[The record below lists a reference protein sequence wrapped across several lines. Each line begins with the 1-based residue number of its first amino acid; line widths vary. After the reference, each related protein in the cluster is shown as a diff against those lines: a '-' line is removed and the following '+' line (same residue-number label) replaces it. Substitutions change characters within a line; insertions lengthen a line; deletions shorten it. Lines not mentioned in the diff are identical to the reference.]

1 MNLRLSLLIFFLFSF
16 SSIASAEST
25 GVNLNLS
32 PVVVTGTRTE
42 QNSFDLPMSINA
54 ITSDTLHDATQQVH
68 LSESAARIP
77 GVVVNNRNH
86 GAQELA
92 ITSRGYGARSQ
103 FGVRGMRLYS
113 DGMPLTMPDGLGVP
127 GAMNLDNASRVEFL
141 RGPFSSLYGNSSG
154 GVVQLF
160 TKDGGPDTELSAGVF
175 YGSYGSHRE
184 TSTISGS
191 VGNVNYSI
199 NASHYKTDGYRA
211 WSGFEKDFNNAK
223 ISINLSESTK
233 LTFIGMEINQPFVRD
248 PGGVTKAEFNS
259 TPQVAN
265 AANQTYKAHKEMDHT
280 QFGLI
285 LDHKISNNDQLKI
298 ISYAG
303 DRANYQS
310 ASTRSASGYNRDF
323 GGIDIKWSHVGLL
336 FEKPFNFSAGT
347 NYDTMKDNRYRYPIS
362 TTSDGRVPGTATKT
376 RDERNK
382 AFNFDQY
389 AQAQWDLI
397 NDWSLHAGVRH
408 SRVSFGNSDEIL
420 HAYDSIRVFK
430 ATTPVAGIVYKV
442 NPSFNLYANAGRG
455 FETPT
460 FIETEYADTLA
471 TKPNTTIQPS
481 TSKNYEI
488 GAKAFLT
495 NNILMNV
502 ALFKTITKKEI
513 IMIEYAA
520 DAAVYGNAPGETE
533 RKGVELSV
541 DANLPNNFKTYLSY
555 SYLDAQFKEEFS
567 SSYSGAGLQPVLA
580 GNKIPGTY
588 KNRAYA
594 ELSWRYPSLGFY
606 TAIEGIYSSNSF
618 TDDKNS
624 ASADAYTVFN
634 WKGSFQ
640 QNFNKF
646 SVSEFVRLDN
656 ITDKNY
662 VSSVR
667 VNDKDSRFY
676 ESGLPSNWTVGINGS
691 YKF

>member
-1 MNLRLSLLIFFLFSF
+1 MNLRFLLLTIIFFIF
-16 SSIASAEST
+16 SSNASADNA
-25 GVNLNLS
+25 GVNLDLS

-54 ITSDTLHDATQQVH
+54 INSDTLHDATQQVNI
-68 LSESAARIP
+68 SESAARIP
-77 GVVVNNRNH
+77 GVVLNNRNH

-92 ITSRGYGARSQ
+92 ITSRGFGARSQ
-103 FGVRGMRLYS
+103 FGVRGMRLYT

-127 GAMNLDNASRVEFL
+127 SGMNLDNASRVEFL

-160 TKDGGPDTELSAGVF
+160 TKNGGQDTELFAGAF

-184 TSTISGS
+184 TSTISGNL
-191 VGNVNYSI
+191 GNVNYFF

-223 ISINLSESTK
+223 FLINLSESTK
-233 LTFIGMEINQPFVRD
+233 LTFIGMEINQPYVRD
-248 PGGVTKAEFNS
+248 PGGVTKTEFNNS
-259 TPQVAN
+259 PRVAN
-265 AANQTYKAHKEMDHT
+265 TANSLNYAHKEMDHT
-280 QFGLI
+280 QFGFI
-285 LDHKISNNDQLKI
+285 VDHTISNTDQLKLVT
-298 ISYAG
+298 YAG

-310 ASTRSASGYNRDF
+310 FSVKTISGYNRDF
-323 GGIDIKWSHVGLL
+323 GGMDARWIHEGL
-336 FEKPFNFSAGT
+336 FVEKPFNLTLGM
-347 NYDTMKDNRYRYPIS
+347 NYDRAKDNRYRYGAVAINGQLPS
-362 TTSDGRVPGTATKT
+362 GQTKT
-376 RDERNK
+376 RDEINY

-389 AQAQWDLI
+389 AQMQVDVA
-397 NDWSLHAGVRH
+397 NDWILHAGLRH
-408 SRVSFGNSDEIL
+408 SRVVFENTDKKA
-420 HAYDSIRVFK
+420 HAYDSIRNFEK
-430 ATTPVAGIVYKV
+430 TTPVAGIIYKV

-471 TKPNTTIQPS
+471 SAPNTTIQAS
-481 TSKNYEI
+481 TSKNYEV

-495 NNILMNV
+495 NDILMNL
-502 ALFKTITKKEI
+502 AIFKTITSKEI
-513 IMIEYAA
+513 IMSSYAA
-520 DAAVYGNAPGETE
+520 DAAVYRNAPGETE
-533 RKGVELSV
+533 RKGIELSL

-555 SYLDAQFKEEFS
+555 SYLDAQFKEGFTS
-567 SSYSGAGLQPVLA
+567 VYGAGSQPVLA
-580 GNKIPGTY
+580 GYKIPGTY

-618 TDDKNS
+618 VDDKNS
-624 ASADAYTVFN
+624 ESADAYTVFN

-640 QNFNKF
+640 QTFSKFN
-646 SVSEFVRLDN
+646 VSEFVRVDN

-667 VNDKDSRFY
+667 VNDSGSRFY
-676 ESGLPSNWTVGINGS
+676 EPGSASNWTLGINGS

>member
-1 MNLRLSLLIFFLFSF
+1 MKNRLLLLSFFV
-16 SSIASAEST
+16 ST
-25 GVNLNLS
+25 FAFAADNAGVKLDLS
-32 PVVVTGTRTE
+32 PLVVTGTRTE

-54 ITSDTLHDATQQVH
+54 ITSETLHNASQQVH
-68 LSESAARIP
+68 ISESASRIP

-92 ITSRGYGARSQ
+92 ITSRGFGARSQ
-103 FGVRGMRLYS
+103 FGVRGIRLYT

-127 GAMNLDNASRVEFL
+127 SGMNLDNASRVEFL

-175 YGSYGSHRE
+175 YGSYGTHRE
-184 TSTISGS
+184 TSTMSGTLN
-191 VGNVNYSI
+191 NVNYFF
-199 NASHYKTDGYRA
+199 NTSHYKTDGYRD

-223 ISINLSESTK
+223 ISIKLSDSTK
-233 LTFIGMEINQPFVRD
+233 LTFIAMEINQPYVKD
-248 PGGVTKAEFNS
+248 PGGVTKTEFYNS
-259 TPQVAN
+259 PRVATSGN
-265 AANQTYKAHKEMDHT
+265 VTNYAHKEMDHT
-280 QFGLI
+280 QYGFI
-285 LDHKISNNDQLKI
+285 IDHTISKTDQLKLI
-298 ISYAG
+298 TYAG

-310 ASTRSASGYNRDF
+310 FSTGSISGYNRDF
-323 GGIDIKWSHVGLL
+323 GGIDARWIHEGL
-336 FEKPFNFSAGT
+336 FFDKPFNATLGM
-347 NYDTMKDNRYRYPIS
+347 NYDRSKDNRYRYPINTAVNGRLPGG
-362 TTSDGRVPGTATKT
+362 TTKQ
-376 RDERNK
+376 RDETNS

-389 AQAQWDLI
+389 AQLQLDIA
-397 NDWSLHAGVRH
+397 NDWTMLAGIRH
-408 SRVSFGNSDEIL
+408 SRVVFQNTDKKS
-420 HAYDSIRVFK
+420 HAYDSVRNFEK
-430 ATTPVAGIVYKV
+430 TTPVAGIIYKV

-460 FIETEYADTLA
+460 FIETEYADISA
-471 TKPNTTIQPS
+471 SAPNSTIQAS
-481 TSKNYEI
+481 TNKNYEV

-495 NNILMNV
+495 NNILMNL
-502 ALFKTITKKEI
+502 ALFKTVTDKEI
-513 IMIEYAA
+513 IMTSYAA
-520 DAAVYGNAPGETE
+520 DAAVYGNVPGETE

-555 SYLDAQFKEEFS
+555 SYLDAQFKDSFTS
-567 SSYSGAGLQPVLA
+567 VYGTGQQPVLS
-580 GNKIPGTY
+580 GYKIPGTY

-618 TDDKNS
+618 VDDKNS
-624 ASADAYTVFN
+624 ASADAYTIFN

-640 QNFNKF
+640 QNINKF
-646 SVSEFVRLDN
+646 SISEFIRVDN
-656 ITDKNY
+656 LTDKNY

-667 VNDKDSRFY
+667 VNDQNARFY
-676 ESGLPSNWTVGINGS
+676 EPGLSSNWTVGINGT

>member
-1 MNLRLSLLIFFLFSF
+1 MILIFLLLTIILFSF
-16 SSIASAEST
+16 LNDASADNA
-25 GVNLNLS
+25 GVNLDLS

-54 ITSDTLHDATQQVH
+54 ITSETLHNATQQVH
-68 LSESAARIP
+68 ISESVARIP

-92 ITSRGYGARSQ
+92 ITSRGFGARSQ
-103 FGVRGMRLYS
+103 FGVRGIRLYT

-127 GAMNLDNASRVEFL
+127 SGMNLDNASRVEFL

-160 TKDGGPDTELSAGVF
+160 TKDGGPDTELSAGAF

-191 VGNVNYSI
+191 VANVNYYL
-199 NASHYKTDGYRA
+199 NASHYKTDGYRD

-223 ISINLSESTK
+223 ISIKLSDSTK
-233 LTFIGMEINQPFVRD
+233 FTFIAMEINQPYVKD
-248 PGGVTKAEFNS
+248 PGGVTKTEFYS
-259 TPQVAN
+259 SPKVAN
-265 AANQTYKAHKEMDHT
+265 TANSSNYAHKEMDHT
-280 QFGLI
+280 QYGFI
-285 LDHKISNNDQLKI
+285 IDHAISNTDKLKLVT
-298 ISYAG
+298 YAG

-310 ASTRSASGYNRDF
+310 FSAKTISGYNRDF
-323 GGIDIKWSHVGLL
+323 GGMDARWTHEGLIV
-336 FEKPFNFSAGT
+336 EKPFNLTLGM
-347 NYDTMKDNRYRYPIS
+347 NYDRAKDNRYRYGAVAINGQLPS
-362 TTSDGRVPGTATKT
+362 GQTKQ
-376 RDERNK
+376 RDETNY

-389 AQAQWDLI
+389 AQLQLDLA
-397 NDWSLHAGVRH
+397 NDWTLHAGLRH
-408 SRVSFGNSDEIL
+408 SRVVFENTDKKA
-420 HAYDSIRVFK
+420 HAYDSIRNFEK
-430 ATTPVAGIVYKV
+430 TTPVAGIVYKV

-460 FIETEYADTLA
+460 FIETEYNDTLA
-471 TKPNTTIQPS
+471 TKPNATIQAS
-481 TSKNYEI
+481 TSKNYEV

-495 NNILMNV
+495 NNVLMNL
-502 ALFKTITKKEI
+502 AIFRTLTTKEI
-513 IMIEYAA
+513 IMTAYAA
-520 DAAVYGNAPGETE
+520 DAAVYGNAPGETD
-533 RKGVELSV
+533 RKGIELSV

-555 SYLDAQFKEEFS
+555 SYLDAQFKEGFTS
-567 SSYSGAGLQPVLA
+567 TYGTGSQPVLA
-580 GNKIPGTY
+580 GYKIPGTY

-618 TDDKNS
+618 VDDKNS

-640 QNFNKF
+640 QTFNKF
-646 SVSEFVRLDN
+646 SVSEFVRVDN
-656 ITDKNY
+656 LTDKNY
-662 VSSVR
+662 ISSVR
-667 VNDKDSRFY
+667 VNDQNARFY
-676 ESGLPSNWTVGINGS
+676 EPGSASNWTVGINGS